1 MAGVRP
7 CAVRRAH
14 GFALKEQVTPYKK
27 LNRFHQRSQN
37 KPGKRAVD
45 VSSLSVGVLIDNF
58 KNYERSGD
66 ESHAN
71 RKIVGFC
78 PDSKQ
83 LLAAALENKKTENF
97 CYDGLNAPLDSS
109 KKRAQLP
116 ERKVPI
122 YPGCRVFLRHLSN
135 SRQHA
140 WYREC
145 CPVVF
150 IRNYSEN
157 GTRHETLYRT
167 KTGYYDILGV
177 SPTATQ
183 TQIKAAY
190 YKQSFTYHPDR
201 NAGSSDATARFS
213 EICEAYTVLGNKRL
227 RYKYDRGLLS
237 PSDLTSL
244 SRPPTKDTEG
254 LNHSASR
261 QQTSVSGIHSRRGV
275 FDFDKFYES
284 HYREQLQRQ
293 RDLRAHRE
301 KLKRKEASAANQ
313 TLDRMMEMG
322 VGMLRLLQ
330 G

>member
-1 MAGVRP
+1 WKT
-7 CAVRRAH
+7 RRRKTFVMTDLMRLWIQA
-14 GFALKEQVTPYKK
+14 
-27 LNRFHQRSQN
+27 
-37 KPGKRAVD
+37 
-45 VSSLSVGVLIDNF
+45 
-58 KNYERSGD
+58 RSG
-66 ESHAN
+66 
-71 RKIVGFC
+71 
-78 PDSKQ
+78 
-83 LLAAALENKKTENF
+83 
-97 CYDGLNAPLDSS
+97 
-109 KKRAQLP
+109 
-116 ERKVPI
+116 
-122 YPGCRVFLRHLSN
+122 
-135 SRQHA
+135 
-140 WYREC
+140 
-145 CPVVF
+145 
-150 IRNYSEN
+150 NYSEN

-313 TLDRMMEMG
+313 TLDRMMEM
-322 VGMLRLLQ
+322 VLLLVIFHSAAL
-330 G
+330 GRVLGCFNEIALLI